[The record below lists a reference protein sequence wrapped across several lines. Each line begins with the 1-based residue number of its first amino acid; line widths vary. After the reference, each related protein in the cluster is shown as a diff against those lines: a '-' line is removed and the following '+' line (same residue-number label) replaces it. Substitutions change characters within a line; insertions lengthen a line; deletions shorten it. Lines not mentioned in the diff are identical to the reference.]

1 MIYLLQRIEHGV
13 AWLTDAICNL
23 VLLALTLVVLYSVV
37 LRYVFANPPFWSDV
51 VSTFANVGMILLGL
65 SITVRERELIAMQ
78 AIYEKV
84 SPLLA
89 VVFDAFWNLL
99 IMVFSVVFTIYGFK
113 AAAKVPGFYWELGM
127 MPQSYPMMIVPVSGV
142 LLIIACSG
150 VLVRDAIRIHSV
162 WRARRSA

>member
-1 MIYLLQRIEHGV
+1 VIHLLEKIDNGV

-23 VLLALTLVVLYSVV
+23 VLLVLTLVVLYSVV
-37 LRYVFANPPFWSDV
+37 LRYVFADPPFWSDV

-78 AIYEKV
+78 AIYEKL

-89 VVFDAFWNLL
+89 VTFDAFWNLL
-99 IMVFSVVFTIYGFK
+99 ILAFSVVFTIYGFQ

-142 LLIIACSG
+142 LLVIACSG
-150 VLVRDAIRIHSV
+150 ILVRDAIRIHSLC
-162 WRARRSA
+162 RARSNA